1 MKGSLPWWLP
11 DNYSR
16 TNPSEVVWWWVGQRL
31 CSHGTIEKISTWFF
45 RSVSFWSPDQHAWP
59 WRPPTGNLQE
69 WYSRSSFSQRN
80 AWRFAAW
87 TRFSLYDSVCALF
100 YATPNSFARTQGS
113 KGSKGSKTLS
123 CINHGQ
129 AGQGHF
135 RWSPWWSMWLQDT
148 LAIVL
153 SRFND
158 NQWTPFV
165 VISGT
170 EPGNALPSPSETSVD
185 HTGPTHHHGW
195 DLITLRVLVCIYI
208 YIYMY

>member
-1 MKGSLPWWLP
+1 MGQLKKSLRDFSAVYL
-11 DNYSR
+11 SGAR
-16 TNPSEVVWWWVGQRL
+16 TNMHGLDVPPLETYKNDTPVALFLSEMRGDLQ
-31 CSHGTIEKISTWFF
+31 HG
-45 RSVSFWSPDQHAWP
+45 P
-59 WRPPTGNLQE
+59 
-69 WYSRSSFSQRN
+69 
-80 AWRFAAW
+80 
-87 TRFSLYDSVCALF
+87 RFSLYDSVCALF